1 MTARS
6 SQPSLHALPVTI
18 TMMTGLAD
26 TLGKTSIRSETGQ
39 DYPPWKSMFISDFLS
54 AIINPGCQD

>member
-1 MTARS
+1 
-6 SQPSLHALPVTI
+6 
-18 TMMTGLAD
+18 MMTGPAD

-39 DYPPWKSMFISDFLS
+39 DYPPWKYISISGFLS

>member
-1 MTARS
+1 
-6 SQPSLHALPVTI
+6 
-18 TMMTGLAD
+18 MMTGLAD

-39 DYPPWKSMFISDFLS
+39 DYPPWKNMFISDFLS